1 MTDFLERLKRDTR
14 DEHLAT
20 EEALGLL
27 GAGQTLD
34 SYRRLIGRLHGF
46 YRVVEPG
53 LHAAHRWPAPDLD
66 PTARRRLPWLHADL
80 LALAMDESTLP
91 DCQHVPRLDT
101 RAQRFG
107 CLYVLEGSS
116 LGGAV
121 IARHLR
127 EHLGITDCTGGR
139 YFAGYGART
148 GSMWNAFR
156 ASLTAYAYACQCAD
170 RTGTD
175 SATDSATEREVVAG
189 ARSAFRTLRA
199 WCQSEAFA

>member
-1 MTDFLERLKRDTR
+1 MFVTDFLERLKRDTR

-20 EEALGLL
+20 EAALGLL
-27 GAGQTLD
+27 GAEQTLG

-46 YRVVEPG
+46 YRLVEPA
-53 LHAAHRWPAPDLD
+53 LHAADRWPAPDLD
-66 PTARRRLPWLHADL
+66 PAARRRLPWLHADL
-80 LALAMDESTLP
+80 LALGLDAAALP
-91 DCQHVPRLDT
+91 DCTSVPDLES

-116 LGGAV
+116 LGGTV

-127 EHLGITDCTGGR
+127 EHLGIAEDTGAR

-156 ASLTAYAYACQCAD
+156 ASLSAYALAHAD
-170 RTGTD
+170 DTQTEPAVIQGAQ
-175 SATDSATEREVVAG
+175 AT
-189 ARSAFRTLRA
+189 FRNLRA
-199 WCQSEAFA
+199 WCRSEAFA